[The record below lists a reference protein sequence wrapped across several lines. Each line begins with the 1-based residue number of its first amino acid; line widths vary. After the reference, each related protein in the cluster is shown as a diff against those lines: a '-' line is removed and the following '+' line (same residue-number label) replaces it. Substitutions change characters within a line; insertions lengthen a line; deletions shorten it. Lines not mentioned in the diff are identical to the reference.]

1 MFTLWCRWHLAPGPD
16 LGSGWWLVGIHLG
29 RVGFLGVLSQ
39 FLSLLVLSRTIK
51 PLQVTISS
59 PHSYLYTLG
68 FAIYFG
74 YGIQHSLEEVKS
86 DEPPLKS
93 RTRSVDFDLS
103 STWMLAG
110 PPHNNGE
117 NSWGHGELAMGYWGG
132 NINRSLLFLISFFFK
147 VVYFLIAPVA
157 AYWLVKNIKRV

>member
-1 MFTLWCRWHLAPGPD
+1 MSIFVNVYLMMQMTSGTWARFGVWMVIGKYP
-16 LGSGWWLVGIHLG
+16 LGKSRLLG
-29 RVGFLGVLSQ
+29 YPIPIPF
-39 FLSLLVLSRTIK
+39 LLVLSRTIK

-74 YGIQHSLEEVKS
+74 YGIQHSLEEIKS

-103 STWMLAG
+103 ST
-110 PPHNNGE
+110 
-117 NSWGHGELAMGYWGG
+117 
-132 NINRSLLFLISFFFK
+132 
-147 VVYFLIAPVA
+147 
-157 AYWLVKNIKRV
+157 